1 MLDIFLAHFTEN
13 LRTFKGIFMFIL
25 RDELYLRSLRYANG
39 YKWNYA
45 HRIGREKG
53 WR

>member
-25 RDELYLRSLRYANG
+25 RDELYLQVMRMDING
-39 YKWNYA
+39 IM
-45 HRIGREKG
+45 HIG
-53 WR
+53 